1 MSRIARI
8 VAPGLPHHVTQRGNR
23 RAQIFFTD
31 EDYLTYLARLK
42 YDTERW
48 GLSILAYCL
57 MPNHMHH
64 VSVPLTAEALG
75 FAIRDTHTAYAVY
88 RHHLDATSGHV
99 LQGRFYSCV
108 LDEPHL
114 WAAIRYVERN
124 PVRAGLVTIASDY
137 HWSSAAAHCSLRTD
151 PLLTPLPNQ
160 QEAVLDWEA
169 WLSAED
175 EQTDTLLR
183 QQTHTGRP
191 LGSQKFLEELEA
203 NLNRSVIPKKRGPKP
218 NHT

>member
-23 RAQIFFTD
+23 QGQLFFTD
-31 EDYLTYLARLK
+31 EDYLTYLERLN
-42 YDTERW
+42 YDAERW

-64 VSVPLTAEALG
+64 VCVPKTAEALG
-75 FAIRDTHTAYAVY
+75 FTIRDTHTAYAAY
-88 RHHLDATSGHV
+88 RHRLDAMSGHI
-99 LQGRFYSCV
+99 LQGRFFSCV

-124 PVRAGLVTIASDY
+124 PVRAGLVSKASDY
-137 HWSSAAAHCSLRTD
+137 LWSSAAAHCSLRTD

-160 QEAVLDWEA
+160 HEAVPDWEA
-169 WLSAED
+169 WLSVED
-175 EQTDTLLR
+175 EQTNISLR

-203 NLNRSVIPKKRGPKP
+203 DLDISVIPKKRGPKS